1 MCAINLE
8 QHINGKGSNMP
19 VNFKLSTLV
28 SELKKMKLSFGFSK
42 KKFWVALLVALVVIG
57 SGSMIYY
64 KYAYLPDQKTD
75 EPAMQTAI
83 VRQGDLVI
91 YASGSGTLIAADEV
105 DLAFK
110 TGGQV
115 MEVFVKVGDEVNSG
129 DLLAQVDDTS
139 AQINYTLAKRNLLE
153 LTSATAVATAQQAM
167 AQASLDLDDAM
178 RYTPEGGRVLL
189 SAEQVGE
196 TLEMRIQDNSPG
208 LSEEELGRVFDRFY
222 RADPSRQR
230 DESGSGLGL
239 AIAKS
244 LVERHNGRI
253 WAESQPGQGVT
264 VVLGL
269 PVEPGSVE

>member
-139 AQINYTLAKRNLLE
+139 AQINYTLAKRILLE

>member
-1 MCAINLE
+1 
-8 QHINGKGSNMP
+8 MP